1 MRKKSTHGTNITN
14 NVYNGHIKTKS
25 KDMVM
30 EMRCN
35 GKKLNPGDKIFK
47 SSKIDLVLG
56 DGKIGFEEENNNNDI
71 NSDTIQTD
79 LNNEQ

>member
-30 EMRCN
+30 EMN
-35 GKKLNPGDKIFK
+35 GLKELK
-47 SSKIDLVLG
+47 
-56 DGKIGFEEENNNNDI
+56 
-71 NSDTIQTD
+71 
-79 LNNEQ
+79 